1 MLIWWLLPDSYLQCL
16 PVFWVSGCL
25 QDISMWFS
33 QDVSN
38 SAHLNMIVSHLF
50 LTPCYPLF
58 LCLSE
63 WLCHHHPASHQSQT
77 PRAIVD
83 SVPHPSFSVSP
94 QAVPT
99 ASEIP
104 SRVLVLSLCIRTTL
118 GPRLPPGLFQQAFHL
133 ASLPLTLPPVP
144 QAVPCH
150 CQSMPKPRWNSL
162 PHVFVIWRLLVQNF
176 SPNSFRQFSPC
187 ILRSVSS
194 DLRYFCVA
202 VVASLPAL
210 AHTFLCLKRRPLS
223 SCEWSLDHPAP
234 APPQQC

>member
-1 MLIWWLLPDSYLQCL
+1 
-16 PVFWVSGCL
+16 
-25 QDISMWFS
+25 MWFS

-150 CQSMPKPRWNSL
+150 CQSIAKAQMKQSPSRVCDLETPCPKFLSKLLSAVL
-162 PHVFVIWRLLVQNF
+162 PLHSTL
-176 SPNSFRQFSPC
+176 RQF
-187 ILRSVSS
+187 
-194 DLRYFCVA
+194 
-202 VVASLPAL
+202 
-210 AHTFLCLKRRPLS
+210 
-223 SCEWSLDHPAP
+223 
-234 APPQQC
+234 

>member
-16 PVFWVSGCL
+16 PVFWVSGCSL
-25 QDISMWFS
+25 DISMWFS

-118 GPRLPPGLFQQAFHL
+118 VRPSPAPWPVSTSFPPGLS
-133 ASLPLTLPPVP
+133 ASHFATRPPSCPVP
-144 QAVPCH
+144 LPKH
-150 CQSMPKPRWNSL
+150 CQSPDETVSLTCLWSGDSLSKISLQTPFGSSPLAFYAPSVLTSATSVWQSWLPSL
-162 PHVFVIWRLLVQNF
+162 P
-176 SPNSFRQFSPC
+176 
-187 ILRSVSS
+187 
-194 DLRYFCVA
+194 
-202 VVASLPAL
+202 
-210 AHTFLCLKRRPLS
+210 
-223 SCEWSLDHPAP
+223 
-234 APPQQC
+234 

>member
-16 PVFWVSGCL
+16 PVFWVSGCSL
-25 QDISMWFS
+25 DISMWFS

-118 GPRLPPGLFQQAFHL
+118 VRPSPAPWPVSTSFPPGLS
-133 ASLPLTLPPVP
+133 ASHFATRPPSCPVPLPKHAKAQMKQSPSRVCDLETPCPKFLSKLLSAVLPLHSTL
-144 QAVPCH
+144 
-150 CQSMPKPRWNSL
+150 
-162 PHVFVIWRLLVQNF
+162 
-176 SPNSFRQFSPC
+176 RQFWPPLLLCGSRGFPPC
-187 ILRSVSS
+187 LSTH
-194 DLRYFCVA
+194 FP
-202 VVASLPAL
+202 LP
-210 AHTFLCLKRRPLS
+210 
-223 SCEWSLDHPAP
+223 
-234 APPQQC
+234 